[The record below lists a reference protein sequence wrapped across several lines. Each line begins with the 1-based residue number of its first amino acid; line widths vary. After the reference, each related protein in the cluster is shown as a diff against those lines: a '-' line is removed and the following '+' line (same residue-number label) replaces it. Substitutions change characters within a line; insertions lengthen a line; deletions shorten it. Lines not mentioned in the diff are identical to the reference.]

1 MSLYKLT
8 GNWQAV
14 YENEDLDEEVWF
26 DTLTSIDEA
35 IEDKAENIAK
45 LIRSLSADVEAYS
58 NEIKRLSDH
67 KRVAENKIKSFK
79 TYLQSNME
87 QLGKEKFKTELF
99 SFGIQNNPAG
109 VDITNEKAIP
119 AEFITVETV
128 KKVDKRGLIQALKD
142 GEDISGAEL
151 KQSRSL
157 RIR

>member
-1 MSLYKLT
+1 MNLYDLT
-8 GNWQAV
+8 GNWQKV
-14 YENEDLDEEVWF
+14 YDMDLDEETWF

-45 LIRSLSADVEAYS
+45 LIRSLDADVEAYN
-58 NEIKRLSDH
+58 NEIKRLSDR
-67 KRVAENKIKSFK
+67 KRVAENKIKSVK
-79 TYLQSNME
+79 AYLQSNME

-109 VDITNEKAIP
+109 VDITNEQAIP
-119 AEFITVETV
+119 VEFITVETV
-128 KKVDKRGLIQALKD
+128 KKIDKRGLIQALKD

>member
-1 MSLYKLT
+1 MNLYDLT
-8 GNWQAV
+8 ENWQKV
-14 YENEDLDEEVWF
+14 YDMDLDEETWF

-45 LIRSLSADVEAYS
+45 LIRSLDADVEAYS
-58 NEIKRLSDH
+58 NEIKRLSDR
-67 KRVAENKIKSFK
+67 KRVAENKIKSVK
-79 TYLQSNME
+79 AYLQSNME

-119 AEFITVETV
+119 VEFITVETV
-128 KKVDKRGLIQALKD
+128 KKVDKRELIKALKA
-142 GEDISGAEL
+142 GEEITGAEL
-151 KQSRSL
+151 KQTRSL

>member
-1 MSLYKLT
+1 MNLYDLT
-8 GNWQAV
+8 GNWQKV
-14 YENEDLDEEVWF
+14 YDMDLDEETWF

-45 LIRSLSADVEAYS
+45 LIRSLDADVEAYN
-58 NEIKRLSDH
+58 NEIKRLSDR
-67 KRVAENKIKSFK
+67 KRVTENKIKSVK
-79 TYLQSNME
+79 AYLQSNME

-99 SFGIQNNPAG
+99 SFGIQNNPAS
-109 VDITNEKAIP
+109 VDITNEQAIP
-119 AEFITVETV
+119 VEFITVETV
-128 KKVDKRGLIQALKD
+128 KKIDKRGLIQALKD